1 MEWCYSEGWSE
12 AELLDGNYCGF
23 VYMFEF
29 PETGQVYYGMKQ
41 IYKGV
46 KTYKKIKPTS
56 KENGWR
62 EYTSSSKVVNRMI
75 EEGME
80 YKKTILWGFAT
91 MADTSYIE
99 TAIIVTEGLKPNII
113 NLAVMQKCR
122 LPTGDSKIKLRGV
135 LQEILSW
142 LN

>member
-1 MEWCYSEGWSE
+1 MEWSYSEDWSE
-12 AELLDGNYCGF
+12 EVLLDGSYAGF
-23 VYMFEF
+23 VYMIEF
-29 PETGQVYYGMKQ
+29 PETGMVYYGMKQ
-41 IYKGV
+41 IYQRV
-46 KTYKKIKPTS
+46 KTANKIKPTS

-62 EYTSSSKVVNRMI
+62 GYTSSSKVVNRMI

-80 YKKTILWGFAT
+80 YKKTILWGFPT
-91 MADTSYIE
+91 MAETSYIE

-113 NLAVMQKCR
+113 NLAVMQKSR